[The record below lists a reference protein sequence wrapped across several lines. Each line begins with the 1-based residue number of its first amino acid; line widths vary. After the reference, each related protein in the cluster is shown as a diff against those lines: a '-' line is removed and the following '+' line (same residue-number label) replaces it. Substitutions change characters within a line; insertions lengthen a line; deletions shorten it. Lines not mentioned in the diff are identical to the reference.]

1 MGIMDRVKPL
11 ANQVSQKTQEAA
23 REGKARLDQAQA
35 NRQAD
40 VLLRNLGALVYA
52 ERTGRGTADT
62 QAEINKQ
69 IADIQAHEAANGIV
83 LAPQHKPS
91 GGWMAGGQ
99 GAAAGQAGP
108 GPGGTVPEQGG
119 PPQGTPDGSAY
130 LPPPGSG
137 SAGSTFPPES
147 GTTPSF

>member
-69 IADIQAHEAANGIV
+69 IADIQAHLARVGNQNFVHAGRERLPQPLAHTDKRGQRGGEHEPGVPDHQAEAER
-83 LAPQHKPS
+83 L
-91 GGWMAGGQ
+91 
-99 GAAAGQAGP
+99 
-108 GPGGTVPEQGG
+108 
-119 PPQGTPDGSAY
+119 DGRCGRSRQR
-130 LPPPGSG
+130 
-137 SAGSTFPPES
+137 TH
-147 GTTPSF
+147 